1 MAEQSQRPQLEIPPS
16 QRRPSPGADF
26 FQFGPFKLE
35 ISSRI
40 LYRGDEFIPVT
51 PKALDTLFVLVEEA
65 GRLVTK
71 DELMQKVWPDAY
83 VEEGS
88 IANNISMLRKLL
100 NPFFEGEG
108 PIATVAR
115 RGYRFSEPVRLRSG
129 KQMSL
134 VTESSS
140 GKLLTEDAKKAVAIA
155 DQVIAARK
163 SGALTTSNLP
173 DMSHVAAIKPVGRNV
188 GETFRSPG
196 VIWAALLLIVLT
208 VGITIVLRPTATQAS
223 APTPLRRTIVIMTM
237 KNQSGD
243 RDTTWFSTA
252 LSEAMNNQLGA
263 GGQLRIISGGAVA
276 QMEQDLA
283 PQPGVGLS
291 RRQLDEIGRNLGSDL
306 ILSGSYRH
314 ANGRVRVEGRLDD
327 IATGG
332 PVASFSVEDG
342 EEKLIDLV
350 AQVSR
355 ELRSK
360 LGLAPSMPG
369 EGEAARAA
377 FSSNPNALRFYFLGL
392 EALRIHDMR
401 RSTEL
406 LTLSTQEDPNF
417 ALAHSALSIAWRVLG
432 HDDKSQS
439 AAKIAF
445 DLSSKLGRE
454 DQLAVQGAYYEVM
467 ADWQRAIEKY
477 QALWN
482 FFPDNPAYA
491 LKLVHQQLLGD
502 RLDDARRTLD
512 QMRALPAPSD
522 TDPRFD
528 QVEADWYF
536 RKGRFAD
543 VVAVATK
550 GVAHARMRKSN
561 QLQARMLLVQGKA
574 EFRQGALDK
583 ARNLFDESRQLFDK
597 LGDQGGVAEVL
608 RADGIA
614 LASHGE
620 LAEARQRLDQAL
632 QIATSIKHERLIP
645 EIVSARTELLQ
656 KIEKVDA
663 GKALVAAHTSDR

>member
-1 MAEQSQRPQLEIPPS
+1 MAEQ
-16 QRRPSPGADF
+16 F
-26 FQFGPFKLE
+26 FEFGPFRLDVE
-35 ISSRI
+35 TRS
-40 LYRGDEFIPVT
+40 LYRGAEFVPVP

-71 DELMQKVWPDAY
+71 DELMQKVWPDAF

-100 NPFFEGEG
+100 NPHFEGDG

-115 RGYRFSEPVRLRSG
+115 RGYRFTEPVRLRVPIRKSSEQTTTNLPNLSLNG
-129 KQMSL
+129 TSTGTSNGSWPAVALAKAGPNAPSNVRPNVRWHVLVAAALAL
-134 VTESSS
+134 VTLSA
-140 GKLLTEDAKKAVAIA
+140 T
-155 DQVIAARK
+155 
-163 SGALTTSNLP
+163 
-173 DMSHVAAIKPVGRNV
+173 
-188 GETFRSPG
+188 
-196 VIWAALLLIVLT
+196 
-208 VGITIVLRPTATQAS
+208 ITILLRPAATEAS
-223 APTPLRRTIVIMTM
+223 VPTPLRRTIVILSMQ
-237 KNQSGD
+237 NLSGD
-243 RDTTWFSTA
+243 RDTGWFSTA
-252 LSEAMNNQLGA
+252 LSEALNNQLGA
-263 GGQLRIISGGAVA
+263 GGQLRIISGGAVT
-276 QMEQDLA
+276 QMEQDIK

-291 RRQLDEIGRNLGSDL
+291 RKQLDEIGRNLGSDL
-306 ILSGSYRH
+306 ILTGSYRQ
-314 ANGRVRVEGRLDD
+314 ANGRVRIEGRLDD

-332 PVASFSVEDG
+332 PVASFNVEDT
-342 EEKLIDLV
+342 EDKLIDLV
-350 AQVSR
+350 AQASR

-360 LGLAPSMPG
+360 LGLAPPMPG

-406 LTLSTQEDPNF
+406 LTLAAQEDPNF

-432 HDDKSQS
+432 HDDKSQAS
-439 AAKIAF
+439 AKVAF

-491 LKLVHQQLLGD
+491 LKLVHQQLLGNQ
-502 RLDDARRTLD
+502 LDDARRTLD
-512 QMRALPAPSD
+512 QMRALPPPSD

-536 RKGRFAD
+536 RQGRFAE
-543 VVAVATK
+543 VVSVT
-550 GVAHARMRKSN
+550 GRGITHARLRKSN

-574 EFRQGALDK
+574 ELRLGAHDK
-583 ARNLFDESRQLFDK
+583 ARKLFQESQQLFDK
-597 LGDQGGVAEVL
+597 LGDRGGVAEVL
-608 RADGIA
+608 RADGVA
-614 LASHGE
+614 LAAHGE
-620 LAEARQRLDQAL
+620 LPEGRQRLDQAL
-632 QIATSIKHERLIP
+632 QIATSINHQRLIP
-645 EIVSARTELLQ
+645 DILAARADLD
-656 KIEKVDA
+656 KK
-663 GKALVAAHTSDR
+663 LVGANFSSP